1 MKEKNQANEF
11 QNIIDARKYILSC
24 YKEMLERIDESDVVS
39 LLKLN
44 GTTNNEIA
52 PFTVSDDKII
62 QAYGI
67 YFQLMNLI
75 EENAATH
82 YRRELE
88 NKEGVSAIRGSWG
101 ETIKLWKEDGKTED
115 EMLNII
121 SSVKVFPVL
130 TAHPTE
136 AKRVTIIELHR
147 EIYLLIVKNENTM
160 YSVSEKN
167 IIREKIINLLERW
180 WRTGE
185 IYLEKPDLT
194 SERDNILHY
203 FSKVFPLVLENS
215 DLKLKSTWVEMGL
228 DSSKLT
234 SPEEYPVYSFG
245 SWVGGDRDGHPL
257 VTPSITQ
264 ETLMLHRNIALNL
277 IHDKLVDLAS
287 RLTLSANSNKTSE
300 LLKNAINEKANALGD
315 KGSKA
320 IMRNPYEPW
329 RQYVSLLILKLDN
342 TITDIHGDSSTFYRS
357 SVALQEDLR
366 LLREVLIEN
375 GANGIVQDILFPVE
389 RIVQCFGFHT
399 AKLDIRQNSDFHD
412 KAVSQ
417 ILEKSDYK
425 DFDFANWEE
434 DKRVKFLSNEL
445 KSLAP
450 ISDVTLSYGKE
461 ADNVLDYFRVLRKH
475 IDNYGTEGIGS
486 LIVSM
491 TRSMSDLLVVYF
503 LMRETQLLKT
513 DLRVVPLFE
522 TVKDLEAGASILDK
536 FLDFSITKNR
546 KAQLLN
552 TQEVMLGYSD
562 SNKDGGVIASK
573 WSLYKAMLALSEVA
587 KKHEVK
593 AVYFHGRGGTISRG
607 GGKYHR
613 FMESMPSNTVDGQ
626 VKLTVQGESIAQQ
639 FGNKLTGTYNLEML
653 ASGVAR
659 QTSCN
664 CSEKIEE
671 EYPYETI
678 EWLLNK
684 SLVKY
689 REFVEHDGFLNFFGQ
704 ATSIDLLEHTKIG
717 SRPARRSGKRTLG
730 DLRAIPWV
738 FSWNLSRFSLTGWYG
753 VGEALK
759 ALKVEEPQKF
769 SDLKEYASSWPFLKY
784 FLIQTETNLVL
795 ANRDI
800 MKVYAQMAKDKAS
813 KEELLGTILDDHQN
827 GIDYIGD
834 LLGKPASERRT
845 GQFANMKIREKE
857 LNVLHGLHIK
867 YLKEWRE
874 IKDVKPYEEGIILT
888 KLLTIV
894 NSLSGGLKSTG

>member
-1 MKEKNQANEF
+1 MKEKNQVNEF
-11 QNIIDARKYILSC
+11 QNIIDARAFILSC
-24 YKEMLERIDESDVVS
+24 YKDMLERIDEHDVVS

-44 GTTNNEIA
+44 NNSDNEIT
-52 PFTVSDDKII
+52 PYTVSDEKTI

-75 EENAATH
+75 EENAATQ

-101 ETIKLWKEDGKTED
+101 ETLKLWKDQGKTED
-115 EMLNII
+115 EMIGVI
-121 SSVKVFPVL
+121 SSVKLLPVL

-147 EIYLLIVKNENTM
+147 EIYLLLVKNENTI
-160 YSVSEKN
+160 YSQTEKN
-167 IIREKIINLLERW
+167 TIREKIINLLERW

-203 FSKVFPLVLENS
+203 FSKVFPLVLDNS
-215 DLKLKSTWVEMGL
+215 DQKLKASWVAMGL
-228 DSSKLT
+228 DHSKLST
-234 SPEEYPVYSFG
+234 PEEYPTYSFG

-277 IHDKLVDLAS
+277 IHDKLIDLAS
-287 RLTLSANSNKTSE
+287 RLTLSAYSNKASE
-300 LLKNAINEKANALGD
+300 DLQKAIEEKANALGE

-320 IMRNPYEPW
+320 VLRNPYEPW

-342 TITDIHGDSSTFYRS
+342 TIADKHGDSNTFYRS
-357 SVALQEDLR
+357 SSALQEDLKF
-366 LLREVLIEN
+366 LREILIEN
-375 GANGIVQDILFPVE
+375 GAKGITEDILFPVE
-389 RIVQCFGFHT
+389 RLVQCFGFHI

-412 KAVSQ
+412 AAVSQ
-417 ILEKSDYK
+417 ILEKAGYK
-425 DFDFANWEE
+425 DFDFANWDE
-434 DKRVKFLSNEL
+434 DKRVEFLTEEL
-445 KSLAP
+445 KSQAP
-450 ISDVTLSYGKE
+450 ISDITLSYGKE

-475 IDNYGTEGIGS
+475 IDNYGTDGIGS

-503 LMRETQLLKT
+503 LMRETHLLNT
-513 DLRVVPLFE
+513 NLRVVPLFE

-536 FLDFSITKNR
+536 FLEFSITKNR

-587 KKHEVK
+587 KKHSVK
-593 AVYFHGRGGTISRG
+593 ALFFHGRGGTISRG

-613 FMESMPSNTVDGQ
+613 FMESMPANTVDGQ
-626 VKLTVQGESIAQQ
+626 IKLTVQGESIAQQ

-664 CSEKIEE
+664 PIDKIEKS
-671 EYPYETI
+671 YPYETI
-678 EWLLNK
+678 EWLLDK
-684 SLVKY
+684 SFVKY
-689 REFVEHDGFLNFFGQ
+689 REFVEHEGFINFFGQ
-704 ATSIDLLEHTKIG
+704 ATSIDLLQHTKIG
-717 SRPARRSGKRTLG
+717 SRPARRSGKPSLA

-759 ALKVEEPQKF
+759 ELKDQQPEKFEE
-769 SDLKEYASSWPFLKY
+769 LKEYAESWPFLKY
-784 FLIQTETNLVL
+784 FLIQTETNLIL
-795 ANRDI
+795 ANRKL
-800 MKVYAQMAKDKAS
+800 MKIYAEMAKDKSA
-813 KEELLGTILDDHQN
+813 KEELLGMILDDHQN
-827 GIDYIGD
+827 GIDFIGE
-834 LLGKPASERRT
+834 LLGEPASERRT
-845 GQFANMKIREKE
+845 GQFVNIKIREKE

-874 IKDVKPYEEGIILT
+874 VKDVKPYEEGIILT